1 MHLSMQVPLLYRY
14 EARGRSRGVDI
25 GFVSMY
31 PKEKEFLYAPLTG
44 LILLKMHEKSEA
56 ELRALQDL
64 SVGPP
69 HHVWRWL
76 YMYLYKFTYI
86 YVDR

>member
-1 MHLSMQVPLLYRY
+1 M
-14 EARGRSRGVDI
+14 DI

-56 ELRALQDL
+56 ELRAMQDL
-64 SVGPP
+64 SVGPLR
-69 HHVWRWL
+69 HV
-76 YMYLYKFTYI
+76 
-86 YVDR
+86 